1 MDLFIEIQA
10 RTGKFQ
16 ELLHA
21 LPALMPTLQTTGGC
35 KGSRIYLDAQGGE
48 LLLLSMQ
55 WNDLA
60 DLRKYM
66 LSSRGGAILGAINL
80 LGQEVRVRTDSEHE
94 GEGIEMLKQLRSSPF
109 GAL

>member
-16 ELLHA
+16 ELIHA
-21 LPALMPTLQTTGGC
+21 LPALMPALRTTEGC
-35 KGSRIYLDAQGGE
+35 KGSRIYQDAQGEE
-48 LLLLSMQ
+48 LLLLSIQ

-66 LSSRGGAILGAINL
+66 LSSRGAAILGAINL
-80 LGQEVRVRTDSEHE
+80 LGQKVRVRTDSDHE
-94 GEGIEMLKQLRSSPF
+94 GEGIETLKRLRSSSF